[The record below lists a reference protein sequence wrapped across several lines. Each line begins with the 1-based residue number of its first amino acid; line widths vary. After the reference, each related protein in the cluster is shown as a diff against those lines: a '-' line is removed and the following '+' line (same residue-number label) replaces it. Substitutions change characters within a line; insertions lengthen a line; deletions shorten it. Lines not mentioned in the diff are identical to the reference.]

1 MIDLYTW
8 KTPNGRKISI
18 MLEEVGLDYE
28 VHPININ
35 EGEQHQKHF
44 LKICP
49 NGKIP
54 AIVDQDNGKS
64 LFESGAILIYLAE
77 KTKQLL
83 PANDYWDIIQWL
95 MWQMANVGP
104 MFGQTHHFLKHHP
117 DASTYS
123 SARYHKETLR
133 LYQVLDDH
141 LSENNFM
148 ASNYSIADIAIWPWV
163 ARFGWHQ
170 MNFSDYPHVHRW
182 YLEIASRPSVQKG
195 YDVPSFGE
203 EVPLPTV

>member
-1 MIDLYTW
+1 
-8 KTPNGRKISI
+8 
-18 MLEEVGLDYE
+18 
-28 VHPININ
+28 
-35 EGEQHQKHF
+35 
-44 LKICP
+44 
-49 NGKIP
+49 
-54 AIVDQDNGKS
+54 
-64 LFESGAILIYLAE
+64 
-77 KTKQLL
+77 
-83 PANDYWDIIQWL
+83 

-117 DASTYS
+117 DASKYA

-133 LYQVLDDH
+133 LYKVLDDH

-148 ASNYSIADIAIWPWV
+148 ASNYSIADIAVWPWV

-170 MNFSDYPHVHRW
+170 MNFSDYPNVRRW